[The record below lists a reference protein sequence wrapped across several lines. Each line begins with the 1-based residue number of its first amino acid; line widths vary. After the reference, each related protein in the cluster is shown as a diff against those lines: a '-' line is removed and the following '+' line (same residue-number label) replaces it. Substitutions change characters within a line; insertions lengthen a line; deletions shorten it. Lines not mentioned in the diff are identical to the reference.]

1 MASIHVLD
9 QNTIDKIAAGE
20 VVERPAS
27 IVKELTENAI
37 DAGASHITVEIK
49 SGGIEMIRVSDD
61 GKGIPADDIR
71 LAFLRHATSKIS
83 CVEDLNSVLSLG
95 FRGEALSSIAA
106 VSRVELIT
114 KESDE
119 LTAVRYVIEGG
130 REKLYEEIGAPD
142 GTTIVVR
149 DIFYNTPARAKFL
162 KTAMTEAAHVG
173 AYVEQLALSN
183 PAIGFE
189 FIVNGV
195 SRISTTGSGN
205 LKDSIYHIYG
215 RELSSQ
221 LLPVEYD
228 EDGIRI
234 TGFIAKPSVS
244 RGNRN
249 FENYYVNGRYVK
261 SRVVSLGIEEGYGN
275 KLMQHRYPFTCLM
288 IRVDGSLVDVNVH
301 PTKMEVRFS
310 DERKVMRAV
319 SDCVRSVLY
328 HQDMIIR
335 SSLNPPVKTPTPS
348 KKEEKY
354 AAPAPFEK
362 NALRERQA
370 AEVYKKNAELNS
382 KNSEML
388 HNPELSMD
396 AVFEYAKRHQNI
408 SAGDDGIPQQK
419 QTAGDDGIPQQ
430 KPTAGE
436 NEILQQ
442 KPSAGNDGIPKQKPS
457 AGENGILDV
466 GIPQQNLSAG
476 NDGIPQR
483 KTGAGESGIPHPKTE
498 TEETERPVTYE
509 QQTLMDVSP
518 NVLSPEAAPNRKIIG
533 CAFKTYWII
542 EYGDKLYMIDQHAA
556 HEKVLFTRFM
566 KEYEKSQ
573 VTSQQVSP
581 PMIITLDSMGQ
592 ALCAEYMEAFTKA
605 GFEIESFGGSD
616 IKISAVPYHMS
627 ALGTKQLFLEMLDHL
642 EISTDPKKLKIY
654 EHRVATEA
662 CKAAVKGGD
671 RLSVIEAKALI
682 DELFTCEDPYHCPHG
697 RPTIISF
704 TEKDLEKRFKRI
716 V

>member
-189 FIVNGV
+189 FIVNGA

-335 SSLNPPVKTPTPS
+335 SSLNPPVKAPTPS

-388 HNPELSMD
+388 HNPELSVD
-396 AVFEYAKRHQNI
+396 AVFENGKRHQSI
-408 SAGDDGIPQQK
+408 AAGDEGIPHLKPSAGNEGISH
-419 QTAGDDGIPQQ
+419 
-430 KPTAGE
+430 
-436 NEILQQ
+436 Q
-442 KPSAGNDGIPKQKPS
+442 KPSAGN
-457 AGENGILDV
+457 NT
-466 GIPQQNLSAG
+466 IPQQET
-476 NDGIPQR
+476 D
-483 KTGAGESGIPHPKTE
+483 AGESGTPHPKTE

-509 QQTLMDVSP
+509 QQTFMDLSP

-581 PMIITLDSMGQ
+581 PLIITLDSMGQ
-592 ALCAEYMEAFTKA
+592 ALCDEYMEAFTKA

>member
-189 FIVNGV
+189 FIVNGA

-261 SRVVSLGIEEGYGN
+261 SRVVSIGIEEGYGN

-362 NALRERQA
+362 NALREKQA
-370 AEVYKKNAELNS
+370 AEVYKKNAEQNL
-382 KNSEML
+382 KNPEML
-388 HNPELSMD
+388 HNRELSMD
-396 AVFEYAKRHQNI
+396 AVFESGKRDQSI

-419 QTAGDDGIPQQ
+419 TVAGDDGIPQHKTVAGDDGIPQQ
-430 KPTAGE
+430 
-436 NEILQQ
+436 
-442 KPSAGNDGIPKQKPS
+442 
-457 AGENGILDV
+457 
-466 GIPQQNLSAG
+466 
-476 NDGIPQR
+476 
-483 KTGAGESGIPHPKTE
+483 KTE
-498 TEETERPVTYE
+498 TEETERPVRYE
-509 QQTLMDVSP
+509 QQTLMDLTP

-542 EYGDKLYMIDQHAA
+542 EYGDKLFMIDQHAA

-573 VTSQQVSP
+573 VTRQQVSP
-581 PMIITLDSMGQ
+581 TIIITLDSIGQ
-592 ALCAEYMEAFTKA
+592 ALCDEYMEAFTKA

-642 EISTDPKKLKIY
+642 EISTDPKKLQVY

-671 RLSVIEAKALI
+671 RLSVSEAKALI

>member
-189 FIVNGV
+189 FIVNGA

-388 HNPELSMD
+388 HNPELSVD
-396 AVFEYAKRHQNI
+396 AVFENGKRHQSI
-408 SAGDDGIPQQK
+408 SAGDEGITMEKPSAGDKGIPRLK
-419 QTAGDDGIPQQ
+419 PSAGDEGIPHL
-430 KPTAGE
+430 KPSAG
-436 NEILQQ
+436 NEEIPQQ
-442 KPSAGNDGIPKQKPS
+442 KPSAGN
-457 AGENGILDV
+457 NT
-466 GIPQQNLSAG
+466 IPQKET
-476 NDGIPQR
+476 D
-483 KTGAGESGIPHPKTE
+483 AGESGTPHPKTE

-509 QQTLMDVSP
+509 QQTFKDLSP

-581 PMIITLDSMGQ
+581 PLIITLDSMGQ
-592 ALCAEYMEAFTKA
+592 ALCDEYMEAFTKA

>member
-1 MASIHVLD
+1 MSTIHVLD

-37 DAGASHITVEIK
+37 DAGASRITVEIK
-49 SGGIEMIRVSDD
+49 NGGIEMIRVSDD

-189 FIVNGV
+189 FIVNGA

-221 LLPVEYD
+221 LLPVDYD
-228 EDGIRI
+228 EEGIRI

-261 SRVVSLGIEEGYGN
+261 SRVVSIGIEEGYGN

-335 SSLNPPVKTPTPS
+335 SSLNPPVKTPGAS

-362 NALRERQA
+362 NALREKQA
-370 AEVYKKNAELNS
+370 AEVYKKNAEQNS
-382 KNSEML
+382 KNPEMP
-388 HNPELSMD
+388 HDPELSMD
-396 AVFEYAKRHQNI
+396 ALFENGKRHQSI
-408 SAGDDGIPQQK
+408 SVGDDGIS
-419 QTAGDDGIPQQ
+419 
-430 KPTAGE
+430 
-436 NEILQQ
+436 QQ
-442 KPSAGNDGIPKQKPS
+442 KPSAGNDGISQQKPS
-457 AGENGILDV
+457 TGNDGIS
-466 GIPQQNLSAG
+466 QQKPSAG
-476 NDGIPQR
+476 NDGISQQKPSAGNDGISQQ
-483 KTGAGESGIPHPKTE
+483 KPSAENHGTPLQMTGTGGSGIPHPKTE
-498 TEETERPVTYE
+498 TEETERPVRYE
-509 QQTLMDVSP
+509 QQTLMDLSP

-581 PMIITLDSMGQ
+581 PLIITLDSMGQ
-592 ALCAEYMEAFTKA
+592 ALCDEYMDAFTKA

-642 EISTDPKKLKIY
+642 EISTDPKKLKVY

-671 RLSVIEAKALI
+671 RLSVSEAKALI

>member
-1 MASIHVLD
+1 
-9 QNTIDKIAAGE
+9 
-20 VVERPAS
+20 
-27 IVKELTENAI
+27 
-37 DAGASHITVEIK
+37 
-49 SGGIEMIRVSDD
+49 MIRVSDD

-189 FIVNGV
+189 FIVNGA

-261 SRVVSLGIEEGYGN
+261 SRVVSIGIEEGYGN

-362 NALRERQA
+362 NALREKQA
-370 AEVYKKNAELNS
+370 AEVYKKNAEQNL
-382 KNSEML
+382 KNPEML
-388 HNPELSMD
+388 HNRELSMD
-396 AVFEYAKRHQNI
+396 AVFESGKRDQSI

-419 QTAGDDGIPQQ
+419 TVAGADGIPQHKTVAGDDGIPQQ
-430 KPTAGE
+430 
-436 NEILQQ
+436 
-442 KPSAGNDGIPKQKPS
+442 
-457 AGENGILDV
+457 
-466 GIPQQNLSAG
+466 
-476 NDGIPQR
+476 
-483 KTGAGESGIPHPKTE
+483 KTE
-498 TEETERPVTYE
+498 TEETERPVRYE
-509 QQTLMDVSP
+509 QQTLMDLTP

-542 EYGDKLYMIDQHAA
+542 EYGDKLFMIDQHAA

-573 VTSQQVSP
+573 VTRQQVSP
-581 PMIITLDSMGQ
+581 PIIITLDSIGQ
-592 ALCAEYMEAFTKA
+592 ALCDEYMEAFTKA

-642 EISTDPKKLKIY
+642 EISTDPKKLQVY

-671 RLSVIEAKALI
+671 RLSVSEAKALI

>member
-189 FIVNGV
+189 FIVNGA

-261 SRVVSLGIEEGYGN
+261 SRVVSIGIEEGYGN

-362 NALRERQA
+362 NALREKQA
-370 AEVYKKNAELNS
+370 AEVYKKNAEQNL
-382 KNSEML
+382 KNPEML
-388 HNPELSMD
+388 HNRELSMD
-396 AVFEYAKRHQNI
+396 AVFESGKRDQSI

-419 QTAGDDGIPQQ
+419 TVAGADGIPQHKTVAGDDGIPQQ
-430 KPTAGE
+430 
-436 NEILQQ
+436 
-442 KPSAGNDGIPKQKPS
+442 
-457 AGENGILDV
+457 
-466 GIPQQNLSAG
+466 
-476 NDGIPQR
+476 
-483 KTGAGESGIPHPKTE
+483 KTE
-498 TEETERPVTYE
+498 TEETERPVRYE
-509 QQTLMDVSP
+509 QQTLMDLTP

-542 EYGDKLYMIDQHAA
+542 EYGDKLFMIDQHAA

-573 VTSQQVSP
+573 VTRQQVSP
-581 PMIITLDSMGQ
+581 PIIITLDSIGQ
-592 ALCAEYMEAFTKA
+592 ALCDEYMEAFTKA

-616 IKISAVPYHMS
+616 IKISAVPS
-627 ALGTKQLFLEMLDHL
+627 
-642 EISTDPKKLKIY
+642 SP
-654 EHRVATEA
+654 
-662 CKAAVKGGD
+662 
-671 RLSVIEAKALI
+671 
-682 DELFTCEDPYHCPHG
+682 
-697 RPTIISF
+697 
-704 TEKDLEKRFKRI
+704 
-716 V
+716 

>member
-1 MASIHVLD
+1 
-9 QNTIDKIAAGE
+9 
-20 VVERPAS
+20 
-27 IVKELTENAI
+27 
-37 DAGASHITVEIK
+37 
-49 SGGIEMIRVSDD
+49 
-61 GKGIPADDIR
+61 
-71 LAFLRHATSKIS
+71 
-83 CVEDLNSVLSLG
+83 
-95 FRGEALSSIAA
+95 
-106 VSRVELIT
+106 
-114 KESDE
+114 
-119 LTAVRYVIEGG
+119 
-130 REKLYEEIGAPD
+130 
-142 GTTIVVR
+142 
-149 DIFYNTPARAKFL
+149 
-162 KTAMTEAAHVG
+162 MTEAAHVG

-189 FIVNGV
+189 FIVNGA

-261 SRVVSLGIEEGYGN
+261 SRVVSIGIEEGYGN

-362 NALRERQA
+362 NALREKQA
-370 AEVYKKNAELNS
+370 AEVYKKNAEQNL
-382 KNSEML
+382 KNPEML
-388 HNPELSMD
+388 HNRELSMD
-396 AVFEYAKRHQNI
+396 AVFESGKRDQSI

-419 QTAGDDGIPQQ
+419 TVAGADGIPQHKTVAGDDGIPQQ
-430 KPTAGE
+430 KT
-436 NEILQQ
+436 
-442 KPSAGNDGIPKQKPS
+442 
-457 AGENGILDV
+457 
-466 GIPQQNLSAG
+466 
-476 NDGIPQR
+476 
-483 KTGAGESGIPHPKTE
+483 
-498 TEETERPVTYE
+498 
-509 QQTLMDVSP
+509 

-542 EYGDKLYMIDQHAA
+542 EYGDKLFMIDQHAA

-573 VTSQQVSP
+573 VTRQQVSP
-581 PMIITLDSMGQ
+581 PIIITLDSIGQ
-592 ALCAEYMEAFTKA
+592 ALCDEYMEAFTKA

-642 EISTDPKKLKIY
+642 EISTDPKKLQVY

-671 RLSVIEAKALI
+671 RLSVSEAKALI

>member
-189 FIVNGV
+189 FIVNGA

-261 SRVVSLGIEEGYGN
+261 SRVVSIGIEEGYGN

-362 NALRERQA
+362 NALREKQA
-370 AEVYKKNAELNS
+370 AKVYKKNAEQNL
-382 KNSEML
+382 KNPEML
-388 HNPELSMD
+388 HNRELSMD
-396 AVFEYAKRHQNI
+396 AVFESGKRDQSI

-419 QTAGDDGIPQQ
+419 TVAGADGIPQHKTVAGDDGIPQQ
-430 KPTAGE
+430 
-436 NEILQQ
+436 
-442 KPSAGNDGIPKQKPS
+442 
-457 AGENGILDV
+457 
-466 GIPQQNLSAG
+466 
-476 NDGIPQR
+476 
-483 KTGAGESGIPHPKTE
+483 KTE
-498 TEETERPVTYE
+498 TEETERPVRYE
-509 QQTLMDVSP
+509 QQTLMDLTP

-542 EYGDKLYMIDQHAA
+542 EYGDKLFMIDQHAA

-573 VTSQQVSP
+573 VTRQQVSP
-581 PMIITLDSMGQ
+581 PIIITLDSIGQ
-592 ALCAEYMEAFTKA
+592 ALCDEYMEAFTKA

-642 EISTDPKKLKIY
+642 EISTDPKKLQVY

-671 RLSVIEAKALI
+671 RLSVSEAKALI

>member
-189 FIVNGV
+189 FIVNGA

-261 SRVVSLGIEEGYGN
+261 SRVVSIGIEEGYGN

-335 SSLNPPVKTPTPS
+335 SSLNPPVKTPTPP

-354 AAPAPFEK
+354 ATPAPFEK
-362 NALRERQA
+362 NALREKQA
-370 AEVYKKNAELNS
+370 AEVYKKNAEQNL
-382 KNSEML
+382 KNPEML
-388 HNPELSMD
+388 HNRELSMD
-396 AVFEYAKRHQNI
+396 AVFESGKRDQSI

-419 QTAGDDGIPQQ
+419 TVAGADGIPQHKTVAGDDGIPQQ
-430 KPTAGE
+430 
-436 NEILQQ
+436 
-442 KPSAGNDGIPKQKPS
+442 
-457 AGENGILDV
+457 
-466 GIPQQNLSAG
+466 
-476 NDGIPQR
+476 
-483 KTGAGESGIPHPKTE
+483 KTE
-498 TEETERPVTYE
+498 TEETERPVRYE
-509 QQTLMDVSP
+509 QQTLMDLTP

-542 EYGDKLYMIDQHAA
+542 EYGDKLFMIDQHAA

-581 PMIITLDSMGQ
+581 PIIITLDSIGQ
-592 ALCAEYMEAFTKA
+592 ALCDEYMEAFTKA

-642 EISTDPKKLKIY
+642 EISTDPKKLQVY

-671 RLSVIEAKALI
+671 RLSVSEAKALI

>member
-173 AYVEQLALSN
+173 AFVEQLALSN

-189 FIVNGV
+189 FIVNGA

-275 KLMQHRYPFTCLM
+275 KLMQHRYPFTCLI

-370 AEVYKKNAELNS
+370 AEVYKKNAEQNL
-382 KNSEML
+382 KNPEML
-388 HNPELSMD
+388 HNRELSMD
-396 AVFEYAKRHQNI
+396 AVFESGKRDQSI

-419 QTAGDDGIPQQ
+419 TVAGADGIPQHKTVAGDDGIPQQ
-430 KPTAGE
+430 
-436 NEILQQ
+436 
-442 KPSAGNDGIPKQKPS
+442 
-457 AGENGILDV
+457 
-466 GIPQQNLSAG
+466 
-476 NDGIPQR
+476 
-483 KTGAGESGIPHPKTE
+483 KTE
-498 TEETERPVTYE
+498 TEETERPVRYE
-509 QQTLMDVSP
+509 QQTLMDLTP

-542 EYGDKLYMIDQHAA
+542 EYGDKLFMIDQHAA

-581 PMIITLDSMGQ
+581 PIIITLDSIGQ
-592 ALCAEYMEAFTKA
+592 ALCDEYMEAFTKA

-642 EISTDPKKLKIY
+642 EISTDPKKLQVY

-671 RLSVIEAKALI
+671 RLSVSEAKALI

>member
-189 FIVNGV
+189 FIVNGA

-261 SRVVSLGIEEGYGN
+261 SRVVSIGIEEGYGN

-362 NALRERQA
+362 NALREKQA
-370 AEVYKKNAELNS
+370 AEVYKKNAEQNL
-382 KNSEML
+382 KNPEML
-388 HNPELSMD
+388 HNRELSMD
-396 AVFEYAKRHQNI
+396 AVFESGKRDQSI

-419 QTAGDDGIPQQ
+419 TVAGADGIPQHKTVAGDDGIPQQ
-430 KPTAGE
+430 
-436 NEILQQ
+436 
-442 KPSAGNDGIPKQKPS
+442 
-457 AGENGILDV
+457 
-466 GIPQQNLSAG
+466 
-476 NDGIPQR
+476 
-483 KTGAGESGIPHPKTE
+483 KTE
-498 TEETERPVTYE
+498 TEETERPVRYE
-509 QQTLMDVSP
+509 QQTLMDLTP

-542 EYGDKLYMIDQHAA
+542 EYGDKLFMIDQHAA

-581 PMIITLDSMGQ
+581 PIIITLDSIGQ
-592 ALCAEYMEAFTKA
+592 ALCDEYMEAFTKA

-671 RLSVIEAKALI
+671 RLSVSEAKALI

>member
-189 FIVNGV
+189 FIVNGA

-261 SRVVSLGIEEGYGN
+261 SRVVSIGIEEGYGN

-362 NALRERQA
+362 NALREKQA
-370 AEVYKKNAELNS
+370 AEVYKKNAEQNL
-382 KNSEML
+382 KNPEML
-388 HNPELSMD
+388 HNRELSMD
-396 AVFEYAKRHQNI
+396 AVFESGKRDQSI

-419 QTAGDDGIPQQ
+419 TVAGADGIPQHKTVAGDDGIPQQ
-430 KPTAGE
+430 
-436 NEILQQ
+436 
-442 KPSAGNDGIPKQKPS
+442 
-457 AGENGILDV
+457 
-466 GIPQQNLSAG
+466 
-476 NDGIPQR
+476 
-483 KTGAGESGIPHPKTE
+483 KTE
-498 TEETERPVTYE
+498 TEETERPVRYE
-509 QQTLMDVSP
+509 QQTLMDLTP

-542 EYGDKLYMIDQHAA
+542 EYGDKLFMIDQHAA

-581 PMIITLDSMGQ
+581 PIIITLDSIGQ
-592 ALCAEYMEAFTKA
+592 ALCDEYMEAFTKA

-642 EISTDPKKLKIY
+642 EISTDPKKLQVY

-671 RLSVIEAKALI
+671 RLSVSEAKALI

>member
-1 MASIHVLD
+1 M
-9 QNTIDKIAAGE
+9 
-20 VVERPAS
+20 
-27 IVKELTENAI
+27 
-37 DAGASHITVEIK
+37 
-49 SGGIEMIRVSDD
+49 
-61 GKGIPADDIR
+61 
-71 LAFLRHATSKIS
+71 
-83 CVEDLNSVLSLG
+83 
-95 FRGEALSSIAA
+95 
-106 VSRVELIT
+106 SRVELIT

-189 FIVNGV
+189 FIVNGA

-261 SRVVSLGIEEGYGN
+261 SRVVSIGIEEGYGN

-362 NALRERQA
+362 NALREKQA
-370 AEVYKKNAELNS
+370 AEVYKKNAEQNL
-382 KNSEML
+382 KNPEML
-388 HNPELSMD
+388 HNRELSMD
-396 AVFEYAKRHQNI
+396 AVFESGKRDQSI

-419 QTAGDDGIPQQ
+419 TVAGADGIPQHKTVAGDDGIPQQ
-430 KPTAGE
+430 
-436 NEILQQ
+436 
-442 KPSAGNDGIPKQKPS
+442 
-457 AGENGILDV
+457 
-466 GIPQQNLSAG
+466 
-476 NDGIPQR
+476 
-483 KTGAGESGIPHPKTE
+483 KTE
-498 TEETERPVTYE
+498 TEETERPVRYE
-509 QQTLMDVSP
+509 QQTLMDLTP

-542 EYGDKLYMIDQHAA
+542 EYGDKLFMIDQHAA

-573 VTSQQVSP
+573 VTRQQVSP
-581 PMIITLDSMGQ
+581 PIIITLDSIGQ
-592 ALCAEYMEAFTKA
+592 ALCDEYMEAFTKA

-642 EISTDPKKLKIY
+642 EISTDPKKLQVY

-671 RLSVIEAKALI
+671 RLSVSEAKALI

>member
-1 MASIHVLD
+1 M
-9 QNTIDKIAAGE
+9 
-20 VVERPAS
+20 
-27 IVKELTENAI
+27 
-37 DAGASHITVEIK
+37 
-49 SGGIEMIRVSDD
+49 
-61 GKGIPADDIR
+61 
-71 LAFLRHATSKIS
+71 
-83 CVEDLNSVLSLG
+83 
-95 FRGEALSSIAA
+95 
-106 VSRVELIT
+106 SRVELIT

-189 FIVNGV
+189 FIVNGA

-261 SRVVSLGIEEGYGN
+261 SRVVSIGIEEGYGN

-362 NALRERQA
+362 NALREKQA
-370 AEVYKKNAELNS
+370 AEVYKKNAEQNL
-382 KNSEML
+382 KNPEML
-388 HNPELSMD
+388 HNRELSMD
-396 AVFEYAKRHQNI
+396 AVFESGKRDQSI

-419 QTAGDDGIPQQ
+419 TVAGADGIPQHKTVAGDDGIPQQ
-430 KPTAGE
+430 
-436 NEILQQ
+436 
-442 KPSAGNDGIPKQKPS
+442 
-457 AGENGILDV
+457 
-466 GIPQQNLSAG
+466 
-476 NDGIPQR
+476 
-483 KTGAGESGIPHPKTE
+483 KTE
-498 TEETERPVTYE
+498 TEETERPVRYE
-509 QQTLMDVSP
+509 QQTLMDLTP

-542 EYGDKLYMIDQHAA
+542 EYGDKLFMIDQHAA

-581 PMIITLDSMGQ
+581 PIIITLDSIGQ
-592 ALCAEYMEAFTKA
+592 ALCDEYMEAFTKA

-642 EISTDPKKLKIY
+642 EISTDPKKLQVY

-671 RLSVIEAKALI
+671 RLSVSEAKALI

>member
-189 FIVNGV
+189 FIVNGA

-335 SSLNPPVKTPTPS
+335 SSLNPPVKAPTPS

-388 HNPELSMD
+388 HNPELSVD
-396 AVFEYAKRHQNI
+396 AVFENGKRHQGI
-408 SAGDDGIPQQK
+408 SAGDEGIPHLK
-419 QTAGDDGIPQQ
+419 PSAGNEGISH
-430 KPTAGE
+430 
-436 NEILQQ
+436 Q
-442 KPSAGNDGIPKQKPS
+442 KPSAGN
-457 AGENGILDV
+457 NT
-466 GIPQQNLSAG
+466 IPQQET
-476 NDGIPQR
+476 D
-483 KTGAGESGIPHPKTE
+483 AGESGTPHPKTE

-509 QQTLMDVSP
+509 QQTFMDLSP

-581 PMIITLDSMGQ
+581 PLIITLDSMGQ
-592 ALCAEYMEAFTKA
+592 ALCDEYMEAFTKA

>member
-189 FIVNGV
+189 FIVNGA

-362 NALRERQA
+362 NALRERQV

-388 HNPELSMD
+388 HNPELSVD
-396 AVFEYAKRHQNI
+396 AVFENGKRHQSI
-408 SAGDDGIPQQK
+408 SAGDEGITMEKPSAGDKGIPRLK
-419 QTAGDDGIPQQ
+419 PSAGDEGIPHL
-430 KPTAGE
+430 KPSAG
-436 NEILQQ
+436 NEGIPYQ
-442 KPSAGNDGIPKQKPS
+442 KPSAGN
-457 AGENGILDV
+457 NT
-466 GIPQQNLSAG
+466 IPQQET
-476 NDGIPQR
+476 D
-483 KTGAGESGIPHPKTE
+483 AGESGTPHPKTE

-509 QQTLMDVSP
+509 QQTFMDLSP

-581 PMIITLDSMGQ
+581 PLIITLDSMGQ
-592 ALCAEYMEAFTKA
+592 ALCDEYMEAFTKA

>member
-189 FIVNGV
+189 FIVNGA

-261 SRVVSLGIEEGYGN
+261 SRVVSIGIEEGYGN

-362 NALRERQA
+362 NALREKQA
-370 AEVYKKNAELNS
+370 AEVYKKNAEQNL
-382 KNSEML
+382 KNPEML
-388 HNPELSMD
+388 HNRELSMD
-396 AVFEYAKRHQNI
+396 AVFESGKRDQSI

-419 QTAGDDGIPQQ
+419 TVAGADGIPQHKTVAGDDGIPQQ
-430 KPTAGE
+430 KT
-436 NEILQQ
+436 EI
-442 KPSAGNDGIPKQKPS
+442 
-457 AGENGILDV
+457 
-466 GIPQQNLSAG
+466 
-476 NDGIPQR
+476 
-483 KTGAGESGIPHPKTE
+483 
-498 TEETERPVTYE
+498 EETERPVRYE
-509 QQTLMDVSP
+509 QQTLMDLSP

-581 PMIITLDSMGQ
+581 PIIITLDSMGQ
-592 ALCAEYMEAFTKA
+592 ALCDEYMEAFTKA

-642 EISTDPKKLKIY
+642 EISTDPKKLKVY

-671 RLSVIEAKALI
+671 RLSVSEAKALI

>member
-183 PAIGFE
+183 PTIGFE
-189 FIVNGV
+189 FIVNGA

-261 SRVVSLGIEEGYGN
+261 SRVVSIGIEEGYGN

-288 IRVDGSLVDVNVH
+288 IHVDGSLVDVNVH

-388 HNPELSMD
+388 HNPELSVD
-396 AVFEYAKRHQNI
+396 AVFENGKRHQSI
-408 SAGDDGIPQQK
+408 SAGDEGI
-419 QTAGDDGIPQQ
+419 TM
-430 KPTAGE
+430 E
-436 NEILQQ
+436 
-442 KPSAGNDGIPKQKPS
+442 KPSAGENGILQQKPS
-457 AGENGILDV
+457 AGENGIPQNKTVTEDDV
-466 GIPQQNLSAG
+466 VPQQ
-476 NDGIPQR
+476 
-483 KTGAGESGIPHPKTE
+483 KTE
-498 TEETERPVTYE
+498 TDETERPVTYE
-509 QQTLMDVSP
+509 QQTFMDLSP

-581 PMIITLDSMGQ
+581 PLIITLDSMGQ
-592 ALCAEYMEAFTKA
+592 ALCDEYMEAFTKA

-642 EISTDPKKLKIY
+642 EISTDPKKLQVY

>member
-189 FIVNGV
+189 FIVNGA

-335 SSLNPPVKTPTPS
+335 SSLNPPIKTPTPS

-388 HNPELSMD
+388 HNPELSVD
-396 AVFEYAKRHQNI
+396 AVFENGKRHQSI
-408 SAGDDGIPQQK
+408 SAGDEGITKEKPSAGDKGISRLKPSAGDEGIPRLK
-419 QTAGDDGIPQQ
+419 PSAGNEGIPH
-430 KPTAGE
+430 
-436 NEILQQ
+436 Q
-442 KPSAGNDGIPKQKPS
+442 KPSAGN
-457 AGENGILDV
+457 NT
-466 GIPQQNLSAG
+466 IPQQET
-476 NDGIPQR
+476 D
-483 KTGAGESGIPHPKTE
+483 AGESGTPHPKTE

-509 QQTLMDVSP
+509 QQTFMDLSP

-581 PMIITLDSMGQ
+581 PLIITLDSMGQ
-592 ALCAEYMEAFTKA
+592 ALCDEYMEAFTKA

>member
-189 FIVNGV
+189 FIVNGA

-335 SSLNPPVKTPTPS
+335 SSLNPPVKAPTPS

-370 AEVYKKNAELNS
+370 AELYKKNAELNS

-388 HNPELSMD
+388 HNPELSVD
-396 AVFEYAKRHQNI
+396 AVFENGKRHQSI
-408 SAGDDGIPQQK
+408 SAGDEGITMEKPSAGDEGIPH
-419 QTAGDDGIPQQ
+419 
-430 KPTAGE
+430 
-436 NEILQQ
+436 L
-442 KPSAGNDGIPKQKPS
+442 KPSAGNEGIPHQKPS
-457 AGENGILDV
+457 DGNNT
-466 GIPQQNLSAG
+466 IPQQET
-476 NDGIPQR
+476 D
-483 KTGAGESGIPHPKTE
+483 AGESGTPHPKTE

-509 QQTLMDVSP
+509 QQTFMDLSP

-581 PMIITLDSMGQ
+581 PLIITLDSMGQ
-592 ALCAEYMEAFTKA
+592 ALCDEYMEAFTKA

>member
-189 FIVNGV
+189 FIVNGA

-335 SSLNPPVKTPTPS
+335 SSLNPPVKAPTPS

-388 HNPELSMD
+388 HNPELSVD
-396 AVFEYAKRHQNI
+396 AVFENGKRHQSI
-408 SAGDDGIPQQK
+408 SAGDEGITMEKPSAGDKGIPRLK
-419 QTAGDDGIPQQ
+419 PSAGDEGIPHL
-430 KPTAGE
+430 KPSAG
-436 NEILQQ
+436 NEEIPQQ
-442 KPSAGNDGIPKQKPS
+442 KPSAGN
-457 AGENGILDV
+457 NT
-466 GIPQQNLSAG
+466 IPQKET
-476 NDGIPQR
+476 D
-483 KTGAGESGIPHPKTE
+483 AGESGTPHPKTE

-509 QQTLMDVSP
+509 QQTFKDLSP

-581 PMIITLDSMGQ
+581 PLIITLDSMGQ
-592 ALCAEYMEAFTKA
+592 ALCDEYMEAFTKA

>member
-189 FIVNGV
+189 FIVNGA

-388 HNPELSMD
+388 HNPELSVD
-396 AVFEYAKRHQNI
+396 AVFENGKQHQNI
-408 SAGDDGIPQQK
+408 SAG
-419 QTAGDDGIPQQ
+419 
-430 KPTAGE
+430 
-436 NEILQQ
+436 
-442 KPSAGNDGIPKQKPS
+442 
-457 AGENGILDV
+457 
-466 GIPQQNLSAG
+466 
-476 NDGIPQR
+476 
-483 KTGAGESGIPHPKTE
+483 ESGTPHPKTE

-509 QQTLMDVSP
+509 QQTFMDLSP

-581 PMIITLDSMGQ
+581 PLIITLDSMGQ
-592 ALCAEYMEAFTKA
+592 ALCDEYMEAFTKA

>member
-189 FIVNGV
+189 FIVNGA

-275 KLMQHRYPFTCLM
+275 KLMQHRYPFTCMM

-335 SSLNPPVKTPTPS
+335 SSLNPPVKAPTPS

-388 HNPELSMD
+388 HNPELSVD
-396 AVFEYAKRHQNI
+396 AVFENGKRHQSI
-408 SAGDDGIPQQK
+408 SAGDEGITMEKPSAGDKGIPRLK
-419 QTAGDDGIPQQ
+419 PSAGDEGIPHL
-430 KPTAGE
+430 KPSAG
-436 NEILQQ
+436 NEGIPHQ
-442 KPSAGNDGIPKQKPS
+442 KPSAGN
-457 AGENGILDV
+457 NT
-466 GIPQQNLSAG
+466 IPQQET
-476 NDGIPQR
+476 D
-483 KTGAGESGIPHPKTE
+483 AGESGTPHPKTE

-509 QQTLMDVSP
+509 QQTFMDLSP

-581 PMIITLDSMGQ
+581 PLIITLDSMGQ
-592 ALCAEYMEAFTKA
+592 ALCDEYMEAFTKA

>member
-173 AYVEQLALSN
+173 AFVEQLALSN

-189 FIVNGV
+189 FIVNGA

-261 SRVVSLGIEEGYGN
+261 SRVVSIGIEEGYGN

-362 NALRERQA
+362 NALREKQA
-370 AEVYKKNAELNS
+370 AEVYKKNAEQNL
-382 KNSEML
+382 KNPEML
-388 HNPELSMD
+388 HNRELSMD
-396 AVFEYAKRHQNI
+396 AVFESGKRDQSI

-419 QTAGDDGIPQQ
+419 TVAGADGIPQHKTVAGDDGIPQQ
-430 KPTAGE
+430 
-436 NEILQQ
+436 
-442 KPSAGNDGIPKQKPS
+442 
-457 AGENGILDV
+457 
-466 GIPQQNLSAG
+466 
-476 NDGIPQR
+476 
-483 KTGAGESGIPHPKTE
+483 KTE
-498 TEETERPVTYE
+498 TEETERPVRYE
-509 QQTLMDVSP
+509 QQTLMDLTP

-542 EYGDKLYMIDQHAA
+542 EYGDKLFMIDQHAA

-581 PMIITLDSMGQ
+581 PIIITLDSIGQ
-592 ALCAEYMEAFTKA
+592 ALCDEYMEAFTKA

-642 EISTDPKKLKIY
+642 EISTDPKKLQVY

-671 RLSVIEAKALI
+671 RLSVSEAKALI

>member
-189 FIVNGV
+189 FIVNGA

-261 SRVVSLGIEEGYGN
+261 SRVVSIGIEEGYGN

-362 NALRERQA
+362 NALREKQA
-370 AEVYKKNAELNS
+370 AEVYKKNAEQNL
-382 KNSEML
+382 KNPEML
-388 HNPELSMD
+388 HNRELSMD
-396 AVFEYAKRHQNI
+396 AVFESGKRDQSI

-419 QTAGDDGIPQQ
+419 TVAGADGIPQHKTVAGDDGIPQQ
-430 KPTAGE
+430 
-436 NEILQQ
+436 
-442 KPSAGNDGIPKQKPS
+442 
-457 AGENGILDV
+457 
-466 GIPQQNLSAG
+466 
-476 NDGIPQR
+476 
-483 KTGAGESGIPHPKTE
+483 KTE
-498 TEETERPVTYE
+498 TEETERPVRYE
-509 QQTLMDVSP
+509 QQTLMDLTP

-542 EYGDKLYMIDQHAA
+542 EYGDKLFMIDQHAA

-581 PMIITLDSMGQ
+581 PIIITLDSIGQ
-592 ALCAEYMEAFTKA
+592 ALCDEYMEAFTKA

>member
-1 MASIHVLD
+1 MGIIHVLD

-37 DAGASHITVEIK
+37 DADSSRITVEIK
-49 SGGIEMIRVSDD
+49 SGGIEMIRVTDD
-61 GKGIPADDIR
+61 GKGIPVDDIR

-183 PAIGFE
+183 PEIGFE

-205 LKDSIYHIYG
+205 LKDAIYHIYG

-221 LLPVEYD
+221 LLPVDYD

-310 DERKVMRAV
+310 DERKVMTAV

-335 SSLNPPVKTPTPS
+335 ASLNPPVRAPGS
-348 KKEEKY
+348 AKKEEKY

-370 AEVYKKNAELNS
+370 AEVYKKNAENH
-382 KNSEML
+382 SENAERRRNESETIL
-388 HNPELSMD
+388 PENRKSRTEYSFPTAND
-396 AVFEYAKRHQNI
+396 RSHFEQPFLPENRDVISHAGVQKSNDSQGIVPGEQKSVKDTVSAGMEQFTNTVTENGISQQNI
-408 SAGDDGIPQQK
+408 PSGDYG
-419 QTAGDDGIPQQ
+419 
-430 KPTAGE
+430 
-436 NEILQQ
+436 ILQQ
-442 KPSAGNDGIPKQKPS
+442 KRSDFEDEQ
-457 AGENGILDV
+457 
-466 GIPQQNLSAG
+466 
-476 NDGIPQR
+476 
-483 KTGAGESGIPHPKTE
+483 
-498 TEETERPVTYE
+498 PVRYE
-509 QQTLMDVSP
+509 QQTLMDISP

-581 PMIITLDSMGQ
+581 PLIITLDSMGQ

-627 ALGTKQLFLEMLDHL
+627 ALGTKSLFLEMLDHL
-642 EISTDPKKLKIY
+642 EVSTDPRKLKIY

-671 RLSVIEAKALI
+671 RLSLNEAKALI

-697 RPTIISF
+697 RPTII
-704 TEKDLEKRFKRI
+704 
-716 V
+716 